1 MGQFSE
7 FTGVSTLSMHI
18 PQFIPLRD
26 EHRDGTLMAPGARG
40 LWNLE

>member
-18 PQFIPLRD
+18 PQLIPLRD
-26 EHRDGTLMAPGARG
+26 GHSDGALVAPGARE